1 MKKKTFYLIAA
12 AMAALSAGDAPAQRV
27 VTVAADY
34 LSADFGQYGD
44 ADGDGVLERLGKF
57 GKVYDYPEGTIPDPE
72 RDDRYCVPWGD
83 SEYYRVED
91 GAAYYRVLPD
101 PTVSMATYYPK
112 DREPDFSEGGYD
124 FFRITSV
131 DDALL
136 WYAWMSLAGELVYH
150 DGLLYTRSDTP
161 TPTVDDERL
170 TWIKPDG
177 TLIYIDGTEDADT
190 PDLIADLNGDGKADV
205 IYTYV
210 EGAGMTRSP
219 YRKAAY
225 SGADGYRIVRLDAL
239 GSEYYLGNAVTA
251 DFNRDGRRDIFMF
264 HSEGWA
270 QPYLPLVWLQLADGA
285 FALQPLNVVT
295 DPGEIAAAQFSD
307 GGNGSFTNNS
317 VNLSGFSGPGKG
329 SSYDEAPR
337 MEAVDVNMDG
347 YPDLIDPDGN
357 SFLSLPDGRYY
368 SAGIAGSVTAADI
381 NGDGVKDMVVFDGGT
396 GDVVL
401 NLSRGAA
408 GYDETLLF
416 SNKNITKVV
425 CRDLDGDKLSDILL
439 LADTS
444 GEYAYLVF
452 FRNCGDGTFKK
463 TERAVKGERR
473 FYGVYDFGM
482 DGRPT
487 AVAGGDG
494 YYRIDW
500 DASFDITEEP
510 LTADGYAVAYYDNL
524 NFRPYLGDGYM
535 YIPVSGDGAAM
546 LYSPT
551 PAAAENAA
559 PDRLA
564 APRVIAD
571 RSTGGVKVEWDAGSD
586 RESATEDLDY
596 EVAMSG
602 ASALYRAMT
611 GGNTFVFADAGT
623 WPLEDV
629 SVKVRAIDPN
639 GLAGPWS
646 DEAVFANTSAA
657 APFVLSAASF
667 GLADTLVVT
676 AISDAPVTLR
686 ALPDGEIVETDGKSA
701 KILFRDMGRKTVE
714 ATAGGGGITSVQKVS
729 VSPLRIERLET
740 GWPVDLDAD
749 GQVETIDGNIKK
761 YDGGAYVDYPSF
773 SLSDVRLSPTL
784 ILDKNMDG
792 KPDVYGGNTK
802 GGSPFPWL
810 INNGGMDFEVDT
822 EDFTLTDGGTWQ
834 AGSTV
839 YACDFNNDGL
849 PDFYTGAR
857 LYKNL
862 GGGRLETVEQKFD
875 NGQWGAYMLT
885 ADFNRD
891 GLTDY
896 LLLGD
901 ENSWSQSYKR
911 QYYLAINKG
920 GFDFEL
926 TELKAIKDATPITFK
941 VIDVNGDGWT
951 DIVYSYG
958 DYDSYEYCARLGG
971 ADLKFEKEVPLPGAP
986 LGFDFDN
993 DGRPDYASAADTLVS
1008 DRIDGMQAAQ
1018 VLDCDRYNPLREL
1031 NDPSRMFDV
1040 NNDGYPEY
1048 WKYAYPEY
1056 GLLNSR
1062 YKNTAPTAPTQVY
1075 ATQNQDD
1082 ITLNWSGAS
1091 DAETPS
1097 AYLRYNVSVREKGT
1111 DNYVI
1116 SPLNGTSDDAATP
1129 DPGWPAYRST
1139 PVMQI
1144 PASRF
1149 TAGKT
1154 YEARVQTIDP
1164 WYAHSQFS
1172 EPVEFVPAAVGLITM
1187 PSKGGVGLPVEFSY
1201 RSNVEG
1207 QPSVSTDGGTLSD
1220 NAITWETP
1228 GLKTV
1233 VVTVNSL
1240 RSEHKI
1246 LIKAKPDLDFALP
1259 DKAIGGSVL
1268 TVALPEAAASAY
1280 GEARMTVNGDSAMI
1294 DAAAGTAVITLPGV
1308 DGKAEVRLACDDDV
1322 FGMVEVVK
1330 TIDVV
1335 GSAFRPEIAMVT
1347 VSEGRNV
1354 VSWDAAMALP
1364 ADGVLDGTV
1373 NVYRE
1378 TNMAD
1383 EYEKVAVVSLADGRY
1398 VDAESRPD
1406 VKTTRYM
1413 LTMNTAVGGE
1423 TQPGRVHG
1431 NIHVMINRGL
1441 GNDIN
1446 LHWLPYTGADVAQ
1459 YTILAGTSA
1468 DDLAVLDVISG
1479 NSQSFTHKRDADT
1492 PMLYSLAYT
1501 LKRDAP
1507 AASARSRNS
1516 SAEGR
1521 SNVISSAEAYGVT
1534 MVEAIEITS
1543 VEGTMAVDATRPSIR
1558 LRAVVTPAV
1567 ATIANVEWSI
1577 IDGGNLAEI
1586 SPEGVLSVKPNAAG
1600 GNVRVMARAV
1610 DGSGV
1615 TQEADVIVGSYTH
1628 IAGADAADG
1637 QVVIGVRGRTVMI
1650 DGMPD
1655 NTDVLITDVAGRV
1668 EYRSTTGGSLR
1679 ISSLPAGV
1687 HIVRAGGKTAKVI
1700 VR

>member
-1 MKKKTFYLIAA
+1 
-12 AMAALSAGDAPAQRV
+12 
-27 VTVAADY
+27 
-34 LSADFGQYGD
+34 
-44 ADGDGVLERLGKF
+44 
-57 GKVYDYPEGTIPDPE
+57 
-72 RDDRYCVPWGD
+72 
-83 SEYYRVED
+83 
-91 GAAYYRVLPD
+91 
-101 PTVSMATYYPK
+101 
-112 DREPDFSEGGYD
+112 
-124 FFRITSV
+124 
-131 DDALL
+131 
-136 WYAWMSLAGELVYH
+136 
-150 DGLLYTRSDTP
+150 
-161 TPTVDDERL
+161 
-170 TWIKPDG
+170 
-177 TLIYIDGTEDADT
+177 
-190 PDLIADLNGDGKADV
+190 
-205 IYTYV
+205 
-210 EGAGMTRSP
+210 
-219 YRKAAY
+219 
-225 SGADGYRIVRLDAL
+225 
-239 GSEYYLGNAVTA
+239 
-251 DFNRDGRRDIFMF
+251 
-264 HSEGWA
+264 
-270 QPYLPLVWLQLADGA
+270 
-285 FALQPLNVVT
+285 
-295 DPGEIAAAQFSD
+295 
-307 GGNGSFTNNS
+307 
-317 VNLSGFSGPGKG
+317 
-329 SSYDEAPR
+329 
-337 MEAVDVNMDG
+337 
-347 YPDLIDPDGN
+347 
-357 SFLSLPDGRYY
+357 
-368 SAGIAGSVTAADI
+368 
-381 NGDGVKDMVVFDGGT
+381 
-396 GDVVL
+396 
-401 NLSRGAA
+401 
-408 GYDETLLF
+408 
-416 SNKNITKVV
+416 
-425 CRDLDGDKLSDILL
+425 
-439 LADTS
+439 
-444 GEYAYLVF
+444 
-452 FRNCGDGTFKK
+452 
-463 TERAVKGERR
+463 
-473 FYGVYDFGM
+473 
-482 DGRPT
+482 
-487 AVAGGDG
+487 
-494 YYRIDW
+494 
-500 DASFDITEEP
+500 
-510 LTADGYAVAYYDNL
+510 
-524 NFRPYLGDGYM
+524 
-535 YIPVSGDGAAM
+535 
-546 LYSPT
+546 
-551 PAAAENAA
+551 
-559 PDRLA
+559 
-564 APRVIAD
+564 
-571 RSTGGVKVEWDAGSD
+571 
-586 RESATEDLDY
+586 
-596 EVAMSG
+596 
-602 ASALYRAMT
+602 
-611 GGNTFVFADAGT
+611 
-623 WPLEDV
+623 
-629 SVKVRAIDPN
+629 
-639 GLAGPWS
+639 
-646 DEAVFANTSAA
+646 
-657 APFVLSAASF
+657 
-667 GLADTLVVT
+667 
-676 AISDAPVTLR
+676 
-686 ALPDGEIVETDGKSA
+686 
-701 KILFRDMGRKTVE
+701 
-714 ATAGGGGITSVQKVS
+714 
-729 VSPLRIERLET
+729 
-740 GWPVDLDAD
+740 
-749 GQVETIDGNIKK
+749 
-761 YDGGAYVDYPSF
+761 
-773 SLSDVRLSPTL
+773 
-784 ILDKNMDG
+784 
-792 KPDVYGGNTK
+792 
-802 GGSPFPWL
+802 
-810 INNGGMDFEVDT
+810 MDFEVDT

-849 PDFYTGAR
+849 PDFYTYTGSR

-862 GGGRLETVEQKFD
+862 GGGRFETVEQKFD

-901 ENSWSQSYKR
+901 GNSWSQSYKR

-926 TELKAIKDATPITFK
+926 TELKAVKDATPITFK
-941 VIDVNGDGWT
+941 LIDVNGDGWT

-958 DYDSYEYCARLGG
+958 DYDSYEYSARLGG
-971 ADLKFEKEVPLPGAP
+971 ADLKFEKEVRLPGVP

-993 DGRPDYASAADTLVS
+993 DGRPDYAAAADTLVS

-1018 VLDCDRYNPLREL
+1018 VLDCDRHNPLREL

-1116 SPLNGTSDDAATP
+1116 SPLNGTSDAAATP

-1154 YEARVQTIDP
+1154 YEAREQTIDP
-1164 WYAHSQFS
+1164 WYAHSRFS

-1280 GEARMTVNGDSAMI
+1280 GEARMTVNGDSAMV

-1308 DGKAEVRLACDDDV
+1308 DGKAEVRLACEDEV

-1335 GSAFRPEIAMVT
+1335 GSVFRPEVTMVT
-1347 VSEGRNV
+1347 VSDGRNV

-1383 EYEKVAVVSLADGRY
+1383 EYEKAAVVSLADGRY

-1413 LTMNTAVGGE
+1413 LTMNTAAGGE

-1468 DDLAVLDVISG
+1468 DDLAVIDVISG
-1479 NSQSFTHKRDADT
+1479 NSQSFTHKRDGDT

-1501 LKRDAP
+1501 LKQDAP

-1558 LRAVVTPAV
+1558 LKAVVAPAV

-1577 IDGGNLAEI
+1577 IDGGNLAGI

-1600 GNVRVMARAV
+1600 GNVRVQARAV

-1615 TQEADVIVGSYTH
+1615 TQEADVTVGSYTH
-1628 IAGADAADG
+1628 IAGACAGDG

-1650 DGMPD
+1650 DGMAD
-1655 NTDVLITDVAGRV
+1655 NTDVLITDVAGCA

-1679 ISSLPAGV
+1679 IGSLPAGV